1 VEDVKGLLQSKTVW
15 GVIVMVLATLT
26 PRLGLDIGDQTG
38 LVADITA
45 LIGAI
50 LAIYGRIKAVK
61 KVGGVVK

>member
-1 VEDVKGLLQSKTVW
+1 MEDVKGILQSKTVW

-38 LVADITA
+38 LVTDITA

-50 LAIYGRIKAVK
+50 LAIYGRVKAVK
-61 KVGGVVK
+61 KVGGVV